1 MTTALYSGDALSI
14 PTRAYFRFAEIDSAA
29 EFPDDLEV
37 YGAGWVDSGWF
48 DPAGVTESSAEE
60 NQSFTPYQASAP
72 VRIVNSSRTVTFAF
86 TLWSVKSYP
95 AKRLFHGKKAADM
108 THDALTGI
116 TEFRDGGLRNRDPLK
131 GAFDFVDAGLNHTE
145 RILVPLLE
153 VSQRGDQVRTPTGV
167 VGYPVTLTV
176 FEDPDNPGLE
186 PFIRRF
192 KEGWAPPAP

>member
-29 EFPDDLEV
+29 VFPDDLDA
-37 YGAGWVDSGWF
+37 YTTGWVDAGWF

-72 VRIVNSSRTVTFAF
+72 VRIVNSTRTVTFAF
-86 TLWSVKSYP
+86 TLWSTKSFA

-108 THDALTGI
+108 THDTLTGI
-116 TEFRDGGLRNRDPLK
+116 TEFRDGGLRKRDPLM

-145 RILVPLLE
+145 RILVPVLE
-153 VSQRGDQVRTPTGV
+153 VTQRGDQVRTPTGV
-167 VGYPVTLTV
+167 VGYPITLTV
-176 FEDPDNPGLE
+176 FEDPDNPGDE

-192 KEGWAPPAP
+192 KEGWAPPTP